1 MRLTTLHRMNQTLHL
16 QAKWRKVWRKILGLL
31 LLDLEEEILITTDK
45 VNQGTSLIEDLVEV
59 LTEAQVEAQTE
70 DLAEDPLLLDD
81 NPRWDSDLATIASSA
96 ILLVIDSEIVESIL
110 MSNQE
115 VLNVPIV
122 EESMYHNAKRS
133 RGLRLQDSLSLREG
147 RIK

>member
-1 MRLTTLHRMNQTLHL
+1 MRSTTLHQTNQILHL
-16 QAKWRKVWRKILGLL
+16 QARWRKVLRKILGLL

-96 ILLVIDSEIVESIL
+96 ILLVIDTEIVESIL